1 MEEVLCIIVGAVAVF
16 SVAIGA
22 TWLLNKDYWQGYRN
36 TKFLDKLKELEEQE
50 REIDKY
56 EP

>member
-1 MEEVLCIIVGAVAVF
+1 MEDILGIVIGAFAIF

-50 REIDKY
+50 IDKY